1 MAVKAFQSP
10 SLVEKL
16 LKMNA
21 DPNFESYIGKFLG
34 TRKTEKPS
42 GSPLH
47 VAAWLRHPGIT
58 KVLLDGGADPNTVAF
73 NSLRPLLLVLSN
85 TRRMGQRNE
94 PFIEQAA
101 LDVMKLLIDNGADVT
116 AVDNTKTDGTSL
128 LHMATQ
134 GGHVLIVNYLLSL
147 RALDV
152 NCRNI
157 HEETPLMIALR
168 EDRQELLE
176 DLLLH
181 GADPNS
187 KNMAGCTALHI
198 AVGRTCVKS
207 VEILIQ
213 NSADVNIKDSSCRT
227 ALHVASR
234 LNNSSSKSN
243 VKVMKS
249 LLSNNADVDVA
260 DNQGRRPLHLTVIDN
275 KDTLDLT
282 ALECLLEHD
291 ADPSLTDAIERMP
304 LSYYAAF
311 HGDDIPKQ
319 IGLLSRGCSNL
330 NNKDIIGR
338 PPLLAIVWYFMER
351 RNIMEKES
359 VIVEFQKV
367 IRELVEAG
375 VDINCQDIE
384 GSTCLHH
391 TVGRKGRT
399 SSHLKFSDFTR
410 VLLDAGADRNARDV
424 DGNTP
429 AHIAAEGEDADQL
442 RMLASET
449 WQDCPNLN
457 GETVKDILCRKVTLA
472 KERQEIGVNFE
483 FAAET

>member
-1 MAVKAFQSP
+1 MVVEGEPIRDGWMYVGVPSSGDDFLKDIEEKQNPNFVNSYGLSALCMAVKAFQSP
-10 SLVEKL
+10 SPVEKL

-58 KVLLDGGADPNTVAF
+58 KVLLDGEADPNTDAF
-73 NSLRPLLLVLSN
+73 NTLTPLLLVLSN

-94 PFIEQAA
+94 PFIDQAA
-101 LDVMKLLIDNGADVT
+101 LDVMRLLIDNGANVT

-187 KNMAGCTALHI
+187 RDMAGCTALHI

-234 LNNSSSKSN
+234 LNNSYSKSN

-249 LLSNNADVDVA
+249 LLINNADVNVA

-275 KDTLDLT
+275 KDTLDMT

-304 LSYYAAF
+304 LSYYTAF

-319 IGLLSRGCSNL
+319 IGLLSWGCSNL
-330 NNKDIIGR
+330 NNKNIMGR
-338 PPLLAIVWYFMER
+338 PPLLAIVWYFTER
-351 RNIMEKES
+351 RNIMEEES
-359 VIVEFQKV
+359 DIVEFQKV
-367 IRELVEAG
+367 IRELEVAG
-375 VDINCQDIE
+375 VDINCQEIE
-384 GSTCLHH
+384 G
-391 TVGRKGRT
+391 TVIYMM
-399 SSHLKFSDFTR
+399 F
-410 VLLDAGADRNARDV
+410 
-424 DGNTP
+424 
-429 AHIAAEGEDADQL
+429 
-442 RMLASET
+442 
-449 WQDCPNLN
+449 
-457 GETVKDILCRKVTLA
+457 
-472 KERQEIGVNFE
+472 
-483 FAAET
+483 

>member
-1 MAVKAFQSP
+1 
-10 SLVEKL
+10 
-16 LKMNA
+16 
-21 DPNFESYIGKFLG
+21 
-34 TRKTEKPS
+34 
-42 GSPLH
+42 
-47 VAAWLRHPGIT
+47 
-58 KVLLDGGADPNTVAF
+58 
-73 NSLRPLLLVLSN
+73 
-85 TRRMGQRNE
+85 
-94 PFIEQAA
+94 
-101 LDVMKLLIDNGADVT
+101 MKLLIDNGADVT

-187 KNMAGCTALHI
+187 RDMAGCTALHI

-249 LLSNNADVDVA
+249 LLSNNADVNVA

-282 ALECLLEHD
+282 ALECLLITE
-291 ADPSLTDAIERMP
+291 STYKP
-304 LSYYAAF
+304 L
-311 HGDDIPKQ
+311 H
-319 IGLLSRGCSNL
+319 
-330 NNKDIIGR
+330 
-338 PPLLAIVWYFMER
+338 
-351 RNIMEKES
+351 
-359 VIVEFQKV
+359 
-367 IRELVEAG
+367 
-375 VDINCQDIE
+375 
-384 GSTCLHH
+384 
-391 TVGRKGRT
+391 
-399 SSHLKFSDFTR
+399 
-410 VLLDAGADRNARDV
+410 
-424 DGNTP
+424 
-429 AHIAAEGEDADQL
+429 
-442 RMLASET
+442 
-449 WQDCPNLN
+449 
-457 GETVKDILCRKVTLA
+457 
-472 KERQEIGVNFE
+472 
-483 FAAET
+483 

>member
-1 MAVKAFQSP
+1 MSLVVKGEPIRAGWMYVGVPSSGDDFLKDIEEKQNPNFVNSYGLSALCMAVKAFQSP

-21 DPNFESYIGKFLG
+21 DPNFESYIGQFLG
-34 TRKTEKPS
+34 TRITGRPS

-58 KVLLDGGADPNTVAF
+58 KVLLDGGADPNMVAF
-73 NSLRPLLLVLSN
+73 NSLTPLLLVLSN
-85 TRRMGQRNE
+85 PIRMGQRNE

-116 AVDNTKTDGTSL
+116 AVTKTDGTSL

-157 HEETPLMIALR
+157 HEETPLMLASR
-168 EDRQELLE
+168 KDRQELLE

-187 KNMAGCTALHI
+187 RDVAGCTALHI
-198 AVGRTCVKS
+198 AVGGTRVKS

-213 NSADVNIKDSSCRT
+213 NSADVNIKDSSGRT

-234 LNNSSSKSN
+234 PNDSSSKSN
-243 VKVMKS
+243 VKVMES
-249 LLSNNADVDVA
+249 LLSNNADVNVA

-275 KDTLDLT
+275 RDTLDMT

-291 ADPSLTDAIERMP
+291 ADPSLTDAIERIP
-304 LSYYAAF
+304 LSYYTAF
-311 HGDDIPKQ
+311 NSDDISKQ

-330 NNKDIIGR
+330 NHKDIMGS
-338 PPLLAIVWYFMER
+338 PPLFAIVWYFIER
-351 RNIMEKES
+351 RYMGEES
-359 VIVEFQKV
+359 DIVEFQKV
-367 IRELVEAG
+367 ISELVEAG

-384 GSTCLHH
+384 G
-391 TVGRKGRT
+391 TVIYMM
-399 SSHLKFSDFTR
+399 F
-410 VLLDAGADRNARDV
+410 
-424 DGNTP
+424 
-429 AHIAAEGEDADQL
+429 
-442 RMLASET
+442 
-449 WQDCPNLN
+449 
-457 GETVKDILCRKVTLA
+457 
-472 KERQEIGVNFE
+472 
-483 FAAET
+483 

>member
-1 MAVKAFQSP
+1 MVVEGEPIRDGWMYVGVPSSGDDFLKDIEEKQNPNFVNFYGLSALCMAVKAFQSP
-10 SLVEKL
+10 SLVQNL

-73 NSLRPLLLVLSN
+73 NSLTPLLLVLSN

-152 NCRNI
+152 NFRNI

-181 GADPNS
+181 GADPNP
-187 KNMAGCTALHI
+187 GTWLVVLHF
-198 AVGRTCVKS
+198 
-207 VEILIQ
+207 IL
-213 NSADVNIKDSSCRT
+213 
-227 ALHVASR
+227 L
-234 LNNSSSKSN
+234 
-243 VKVMKS
+243 
-249 LLSNNADVDVA
+249 
-260 DNQGRRPLHLTVIDN
+260 
-275 KDTLDLT
+275 
-282 ALECLLEHD
+282 
-291 ADPSLTDAIERMP
+291 
-304 LSYYAAF
+304 
-311 HGDDIPKQ
+311 
-319 IGLLSRGCSNL
+319 
-330 NNKDIIGR
+330 
-338 PPLLAIVWYFMER
+338 
-351 RNIMEKES
+351 
-359 VIVEFQKV
+359 
-367 IRELVEAG
+367 
-375 VDINCQDIE
+375 
-384 GSTCLHH
+384 
-391 TVGRKGRT
+391 
-399 SSHLKFSDFTR
+399 
-410 VLLDAGADRNARDV
+410 
-424 DGNTP
+424 
-429 AHIAAEGEDADQL
+429 
-442 RMLASET
+442 
-449 WQDCPNLN
+449 
-457 GETVKDILCRKVTLA
+457 
-472 KERQEIGVNFE
+472 
-483 FAAET
+483 